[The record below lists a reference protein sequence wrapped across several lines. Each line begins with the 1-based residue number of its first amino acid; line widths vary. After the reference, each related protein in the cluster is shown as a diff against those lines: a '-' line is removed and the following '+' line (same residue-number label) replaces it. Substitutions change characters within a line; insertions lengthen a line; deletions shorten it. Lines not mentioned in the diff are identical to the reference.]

1 MQDSTCI
8 RMWLF
13 GSSCLFYSALCI
25 CSYMD
30 NMIQETWQFLSDRQK
45 NQVYRVFL
53 VFRVRQIVVGCQ
65 HLEKIVNIL
74 IFGNTS
80 LFLFA
85 ECCSACVNCWASLV
99 IRWLCLLSL
108 CITTWLF
115 FVYIPYL
122 YIVGNLHEEGR
133 ASETTTEDMFIRKFM
148 GGTWHRLLASEV
160 IIKRRHNMIIIACLV
175 FQAVPPRKM
184 YFLSGYTEELLSTFL
199 NCPVKVELQTVKD
212 KKDIIFKYI

>member
-1 MQDSTCI
+1 MSVCNPNRMLLLKQPIRSWCMRRAIQTTSVTNKNLRAGQYKSTI
-8 RMWLF
+8 HRTKPLT
-13 GSSCLFYSALCI
+13 YE
-25 CSYMD
+25 
-30 NMIQETWQFLSDRQK
+30 ETQQPF
-45 NQVYRVFL
+45 
-53 VFRVRQIVVGCQ
+53 
-65 HLEKIVNIL
+65 KIGATKSWNSW
-74 IFGNTS
+74 NTS
-80 LFLFA
+80 
-85 ECCSACVNCWASLV
+85 
-99 IRWLCLLSL
+99 
-108 CITTWLF
+108 
-115 FVYIPYL
+115 
-122 YIVGNLHEEGR
+122 NLHEEGR